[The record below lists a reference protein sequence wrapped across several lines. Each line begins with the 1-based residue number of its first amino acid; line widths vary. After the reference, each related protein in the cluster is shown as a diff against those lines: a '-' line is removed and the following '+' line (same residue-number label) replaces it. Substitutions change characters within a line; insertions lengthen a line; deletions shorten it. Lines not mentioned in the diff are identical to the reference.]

1 MVRLNMI
8 DTQGGGIK
16 KMFQFQMKRYLPL
29 PDYDL
34 STPERVVVTIQGR
47 VLDENYTRLL
57 MERTDLDLWAVILLD
72 KVQKR
77 IRIDQKEHQQL
88 KKLGLVEGR
97 YPNILISSKVA
108 AATDEQAKHIRLRGF
123 NKKYYL
129 DMIVELIQTHEP
141 VSRKKIDDLLMNI
154 LPGILTENQKK
165 NKIHN
170 LLRELARNEI
180 IVNSGSRRSSAWR
193 INQ

>member
-1 MVRLNMI
+1 
-8 DTQGGGIK
+8 
-16 KMFQFQMKRYLPL
+16 MFQFQMKRYLPL